1 MDEFG
6 DPLVIEMTFEK
17 NPEKNSEDFSLPNKY
32 DQPNNPEAQDIKL
45 IFD

>member
-1 MDEFG
+1 MFKK
-6 DPLVIEMTFEK
+6 K
-17 NPEKNSEDFSLPNKY
+17 NAFYIADFSLPNKY